1 MERNPNTIS
10 CFKLNFVVC
19 GECPKDLVNTWVVL
33 ILDTLLIYF
42 WGALLGLNLPADL
55 GPVLVMLFTKSN
67 EHNFPFNF
75 QVIFRPKTS
84 TRNRRFERSKRRLK
98 NAAAVTRKR
107 FERRF
112 RSRQKTSRR
121 QFSRVNVSRP
131 LTGLKTTGTNIIKLF
146 CCK

>member
-1 MERNPNTIS
+1 MLYNCKTIVWW
-10 CFKLNFVVC
+10 KEIPTRYRALNR
-19 GECPKDLVNTWVVL
+19 
-33 ILDTLLIYF
+33 ILLSVANGRT
-42 WGALLGLNLPADL
+42 LLGLNLPADL

-84 TRNRRFERSKRRLK
+84 TRNRRFERSKRCLK

-112 RSRQKTSRR
+112 RSRQKTSRT